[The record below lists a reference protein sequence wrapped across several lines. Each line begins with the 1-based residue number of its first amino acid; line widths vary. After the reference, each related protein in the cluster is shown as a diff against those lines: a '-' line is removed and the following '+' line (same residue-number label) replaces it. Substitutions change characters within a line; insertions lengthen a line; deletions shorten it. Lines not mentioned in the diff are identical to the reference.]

1 MEGFDVVGWGS
12 PRMLQSE
19 HSPGGTEKQNAGQR
33 RTVKST

>member
-19 HSPGGTEKQNAGQR
+19 HSAGRTEKQNAGQR
-33 RTVKST
+33 QTVKST